1 MNRSPAI
8 FNRFAERGGIDHLCA
23 KLESYKFDEA
33 GSVYDIED
41 KASIANTLKII
52 SDYCYMAMLTD
63 DVVYTLFTQK
73 LNLLDLHEFDEI
85 ISKKM
90 TKASEDLVKK
100 SV

>member
-1 MNRSPAI
+1 
-8 FNRFAERGGIDHLCA
+8 
-23 KLESYKFDEA
+23 
-33 GSVYDIED
+33 
-41 KASIANTLKII
+41 
-52 SDYCYMAMLTD
+52 MAMLTD